1 MALVADHKSSRSPL
15 KSGCRTLPAADL
27 PGTRVPPAMTVQ
39 PDAAMRDALAVGLGF
54 PDQRLEQS
62 TRNGRAVFLQIEQY

>member
-1 MALVADHKSSRSPL
+1 MALVADHKSSRSSL

-27 PGTRVPPAMTVQ
+27 PGTRVPPATVQ

>member
-1 MALVADHKSSRSPL
+1 
-15 KSGCRTLPAADL
+15 
-27 PGTRVPPAMTVQ
+27 MTVQ
-39 PDAAMRDALAVGLGF
+39 PDAAMRHALAVGLGF